1 MLNERE
7 IKILELFIQKKEI
20 SLLELANKFN
30 LSDRMIRYNIENIN
44 NLLKILNAPSITKY
58 SPGIF
63 SLEDNENL
71 YKILNI
77 VNKSEQLDK
86 NKRDYI
92 ILSELLFTDINIT
105 IRYIIEKYNVT
116 RSTAI
121 KSINDIKKELG
132 KYSLEL
138 LRNNELHIIG
148 NNSNIKKLKL
158 KLIKENIDNMFNT
171 KDETEYILNI
181 QRIYNYTIDKDTAI
195 ELYELTKILVNK
207 FTLNMSNED
216 FKIFFANIYNVIL
229 NKKIGKENNEPT
241 IDDRTIIESQE
252 YKEIVKIINNST
264 LKKLLAKQDK
274 ILITDYIIGVKSYD
288 NYNEYYNS
296 WVDIEL
302 IVKNI
307 IKIIEVEINEE
318 LSKDNLLFQ
327 YLFQHLKPLI
337 YRAQMGNK
345 LDTRIINEL
354 DREKDEIYRAIMKS
368 LDMLSKIIKK
378 NIPEEEAFLLKLHVL
393 SSIDRIKKFYSE
405 PDEILVVSSLGS
417 GSKKILKDN
426 IQNRFFVKIIDIVP
440 AYMIEEKLE
449 KNKNIKYILSTTK
462 KNYESINGIPVIKIE
477 PILTDDNKK
486 IMEKYGIKINTKKI
500 MLSEL
505 LETINK
511 YTKVEQDY
519 ELNQELLEKFGNK
532 IINDL
537 DNINI
542 IDDLIIKENILFD
555 YETNSIENAVLKS
568 CELLEKSYIDKDYTE
583 SIMEIYKNHNEYI
596 IRYDGILLPH
606 AKNNNNVRKSGISII
621 SLKNKIKVE
630 NSDDY
635 IDTIITFSI
644 KDEKKDL
651 DTISRIINNVFNS
664 KIKEMIKNKDIKEL
678 VKTLNNFI

>member
-252 YKEIVKIINNST
+252 YKEIVKIINNSK
-264 LKKLLAKQDK
+264 LKKLLSKQDK